1 MSTPKLDQYKETY
14 NKFVTLVVEYHNC
27 HQDYMKLISIPRMRN
42 LRRILRELKS
52 VEKELFQYSFE
63 SHKEMVDANA
73 ERLRKNREARAEKK
87 RLKEIKNGLNNRTN

>member
-1 MSTPKLDQYKETY
+1 
-14 NKFVTLVVEYHNC
+14 
-27 HQDYMKLISIPRMRN
+27 MKLISIPRMRN
-42 LRRILRELKS
+42 LRRILKELKV
-52 VEKELFQYSFE
+52 VEKELFRYSFE